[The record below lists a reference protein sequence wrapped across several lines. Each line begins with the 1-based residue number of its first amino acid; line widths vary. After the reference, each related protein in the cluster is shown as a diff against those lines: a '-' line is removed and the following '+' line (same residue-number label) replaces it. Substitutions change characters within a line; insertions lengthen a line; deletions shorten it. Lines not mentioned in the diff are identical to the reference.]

1 MNTLFYHL
9 QLDAIA
15 LISSLSCSLDSKQ
28 AQ

>member
-15 LISSLSCSLDSKQ
+15 LISSLPSSLDSKQ